1 MSEKSKPISFVSIGC
16 VMLAIGVALGA
27 FGAHGLEEM
36 LVRTDRLDT
45 FETAV
50 QYHFYNSLGILLIGV
65 MCKMHPGAFNASGWL
80 ILTGTIIFSGSLY
93 ILCFTGITI
102 LGAITPVGGVLL
114 ILGWL
119 FAAKDAFK
127 NF

>member
-1 MSEKSKPISFVSIGC
+1 MSETSKPISFVSIGC
-16 VMLAIGVALGA
+16 VMIAIGVALGA

-36 LVRTDRLDT
+36 LTQTGRVDT

-50 QYHFYNSLGILLIGV
+50 KYHFYNSLGIILIGV
-65 MCKMHPGAFNASGWL
+65 MCKMHPGAFKRSGWL
-80 ILTGTIIFSGSLY
+80 ILIGTIIFSGSLY

-102 LGAITPVGGVLL
+102 LGAVTPFGGVLL
-114 ILGWL
+114 IIGWL

>member
-1 MSEKSKPISFVSIGC
+1 MSELSKPISFVSIGC
-16 VMLAIGVALGA
+16 VMIAVGVALGA

-36 LVRTDRLDT
+36 LTLTSRVDT

-50 QYHFYNSLGILLIGV
+50 KYHFYNSLGIVLIGI
-65 MCKMHPGAFNASGWL
+65 MCKMHPGAFKRSGWL
-80 ILTGTIIFSGSLY
+80 IIIGTIIFSGSLY
-93 ILCFTGITI
+93 LLCFTGITI
-102 LGAITPVGGVLL
+102 LGAVTPIGGVLL
-114 ILGWL
+114 IIGWL